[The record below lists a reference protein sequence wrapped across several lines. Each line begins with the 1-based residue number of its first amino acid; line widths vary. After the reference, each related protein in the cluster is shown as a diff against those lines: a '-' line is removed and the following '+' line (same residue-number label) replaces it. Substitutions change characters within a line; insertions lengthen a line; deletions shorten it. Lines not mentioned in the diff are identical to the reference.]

1 MTTPILFLSGAGLPA
16 WIWDDVRAALPGES
30 RVAPR
35 SGGTAS
41 LTDHASAALD
51 TAAGWERFHVV
62 AHSVGGVVASA
73 LLHAAP
79 QRVAGL
85 VAVTACVPAPGES
98 FVRALPFPQRHVL
111 ALMVRLL
118 GTRPPE
124 KVLRNGLC
132 SGLDA
137 DVADRV
143 VADFSPESK
152 RLYLDPVPAG
162 VFPTPSAYVLTT
174 GDAEL
179 PPALQERYAARLG
192 GAVVRMD
199 TGHLPMLEQP
209 ARLAAVVTAQVAAVA

>member
-1 MTTPILFLSGAGLPA
+1 MTIPTLFLSGAGLPA

-30 RVAPR
+30 RVVPR
-35 SGGTAS
+35 AGGTAS

-51 TAAGWERFHVV
+51 AASGWDRFHVV

-85 VAVTACVPAPGES
+85 VAVTACVAAPGES
-98 FVRALPFPQRHVL
+98 FARALPFPQRHVL

-124 KVLRNGLC
+124 KVLRAGLC
-132 SGLDA
+132 TGLDA
-137 DVADRV
+137 EVADRV

-152 RLYLDPVPAG
+152 RLYLDPVPAAA
-162 VFPTPSAYVLTT
+162 FPASSAYVLTT

-209 ARLAAVVTAQVAAVA
+209 ARLAAVVTAQAAAL